1 MADKKRNK
9 KEKNTGKKAI
19 YSQHYE
25 TFDDTLERIMQETIS
40 SVVERET
47 YPRGSVQDEDAED
60 DDTHIYYTAR
70 DRYQKTGRYE
80 QSPETVAQHMVDRT
94 QFRH

>member
-1 MADKKRNK
+1 MADKKRSK
-9 KEKNTGKKAI
+9 KDNHIGKRAI

-47 YPRGSVQDEDAED
+47 YPRGNVADDDLDEE
-60 DDTHIYYTAR
+60 DTHIYYTAR
-70 DRYQKTGRYE
+70 DRYNKTGRYE
-80 QSPETVAQHMVDRT
+80 QSPDTVAQHMVDRT